1 MRFVGSLQICLRLV
15 CGNRPRYTWRPVL
28 NSQIGR
34 RAALRGNT
42 AMSLLPEATFV
53 PSEEELDYIEYL
65 YPALLTYDRRKAQDA
80 ADQWTRLS
88 KSVADALSNRL
99 SGAKFAVVGSRH
111 P

>member
-1 MRFVGSLQICLRLV
+1 MAARAQLTDRWVGRLAE
-15 CGNRPRYTWRPVL
+15 Y
-28 NSQIGR
+28 
-34 RAALRGNT
+34 T
-42 AMSLLPEATFV
+42 AMSRLPEATFV